1 MSELTPVQLF
11 YICLTVAIILTRIP
25 VLGVF
30 FRSVNTLLHETGH
43 ALAALLLSGEVLSV
57 SLNSD
62 TSGSA
67 HTRMTSKRGA
77 LLVSFAGYPFA
88 AAGSTTLVWMAV
100 TGHIRIGLF
109 ALLSLALSNLVLF
122 VRNAYGITWL
132 IIFSGIVVFLLKS
145 DLQETNRTFFLVVS
159 LIAFAETVIST
170 LIIIWQGLM
179 HPSKAGDIT
188 ILAKQSRINAS
199 IWTILMA
206 LVCGYII
213 FETVARFF
221 PPFSQLLTNP
231 AV

>member
-11 YICLTVAIILTRIP
+11 YICLILAIILTRIP

-30 FRSVNTLLHETGH
+30 FRSVNTLLHENGH
-43 ALAALLLSGEVLSV
+43 AIAALLLNGEVLGV

-88 AAGSTTLVWMAV
+88 AAGSALLVWMAV
-100 TGHIRIGLF
+100 TGHIRAGLF

-145 DLQETNRTFFLVVS
+145 DLQETSRIFFLVIS
-159 LIAFAETVIST
+159 LIAFAESAFST
-170 LIIIWQGLM
+170 LIISWLGLM

-188 ILAKQSRINAS
+188 ILAKQSNINAF
-199 IWTILMA
+199 IWTILIA
-206 LVCGYII
+206 LVCGYIL

-221 PPFSQLLTNP
+221 PPVSQLFANP